1 MNGHRGQIAP
11 EVNGNR
17 RTPSVNPIG
26 VVKPE
31 QKPQV
36 KSSALQVPTT
46 TGAALKPG
54 SPEVKSNGN
63 EEIKEDGATAVIVN
77 ETQGP
82 ENKTPAEAE
91 TLSPAEVSIKTISTM
106 THQSPDVNKAT
117 VVVTSPYKTDK
128 TENEGT
134 HV

>member
-17 RTPSVNPIG
+17 RTPSVNPVG

-31 QKPQV
+31 QKPV
-36 KSSALQVPTT
+36 KSPALQVPTST
-46 TGAALKPG
+46 ATLKPG
-54 SPEVKSNGN
+54 SPDVKSSGN
-63 EEIKEDGATAVIVN
+63 EGTKDDGATAVIVN
-77 ETQGP
+77 ETKGP
-82 ENKTPAEAE
+82 ETPKIEAE

-117 VVVTSPYKTDK
+117 VVVTSPYKKDK
-128 TENEGT
+128 AENEGT